1 MSRSE
6 RGSGYSRVTLIHY
19 SENKEVNLVFVCSTV
34 LMLSWWT
41 FKEITVSLPN
51 LGIVPWT
58 TDVIRLHL
66 WAKSVEKGYR
76 FNVD

>member
-1 MSRSE
+1 M

-19 SENKEVNLVFVCSTV
+19 LYIKEGNRVFVCSTV

-51 LGIVPWT
+51 VRIVPWT

-66 WAKSVEKGYR
+66 WAKSLEKDYR
-76 FNVD
+76 FSVD